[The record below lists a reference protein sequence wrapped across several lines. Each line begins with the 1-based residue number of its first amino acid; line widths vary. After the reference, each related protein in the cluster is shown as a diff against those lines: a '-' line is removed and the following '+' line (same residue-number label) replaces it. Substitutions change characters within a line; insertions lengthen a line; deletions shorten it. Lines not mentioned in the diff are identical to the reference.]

1 MERLTEFLVWLPAI
15 VIGFS
20 FHEYAHA
27 LVADRLGDHTPYYQG
42 RLTIN
47 PLAHIDW
54 LGFLLLALVHFGWA
68 KPVQVNPLNFRRVT
82 IRTGMMLVSL
92 AGPAMN
98 IVLAIAGL
106 LGLKYLPF
114 ILTADNL
121 VMAARLL
128 EPLVWINVILAAF
141 NLIPIPP
148 LDGSKILAGLLPGQ
162 QAEFFYRLEPYGTV
176 ILMLLIV
183 SGVMETVLNPFIH
196 MVMGILNLIV

>member
-121 VMAARLL
+121 VIAARLL